1 MRSLDK
7 EEACLKRF
15 GDLSFAIIGAGGMAR
30 ILVKILRWRAARL
43 SIISR
48 SLEKAKRFSKR
59 MKVSYSTIDELGEYD
74 AVILT
79 APPQHLPE
87 VAQRI
92 SPRLRE
98 GCLVMDVSSVKLGV
112 VEKVLE
118 RLPERVEYLSVHPLF
133 GPATRKLAGN
143 RIVLIP
149 IRGESYL
156 DGLKALFED
165 AGLKVVFS
173 TPEEHDRIMAFI
185 QVAHHLSYLSLALTL
200 WERDSEIVRDYATR
214 SLRRTLRMFRS
225 LSGNLRVI
233 REIAGSNSYG
243 GEAAEALKA
252 SIDRL
257 MKLDEDAWSR
267 VEEAL
272 KTLPEKALP

>member
-1 MRSLDK
+1 
-7 EEACLKRF
+7 LKRF

-30 ILVKILRWRAARL
+30 VLVKIFRQRASRV

-48 SLEKAKRFSKR
+48 SLEKAKRFSRR
-59 MKVSYSTIDELGEYD
+59 MKISCSAIDELGEYD
-74 AVILT
+74 VVILT
-79 APPQHLPE
+79 APSQYLPE

-98 GCLVMDVSSVKLGV
+98 GCLMMDVSSVKLGV

-118 RLPERVEYLSVHPLF
+118 RLPEKVEYLSAHPLF

-165 AGLKVVFS
+165 AGLRVVFS
-173 TPEEHDRIMAFI
+173 TPEEHDRLMAFI
-185 QVAHHLSYLSLALTL
+185 QVAHHISYLSLALTL
-200 WERDSEIVRDYATR
+200 LEKDSKLLEDYATR
-214 SLRRTLRMFRS
+214 SIRRTLAMFKN
-225 LSGNLRVI
+225 LHGNLRVI
-233 REIAGSNSYG
+233 REIAENNAYG
-243 GEAAEALKA
+243 VSAAEALKR

-257 MKLDEDAWSR
+257 ISGDPDAWNE
-267 VEEAL
+267 VEKAL
-272 KTLPEKALP
+272 KILPEKVLC